1 MTAQCDIEFRK
12 AEREDADAV
21 LHLVRNPYAKWV
33 NVIGREPRPMAA
45 DYLRAVQEHD
55 VELLIVKGEFVGV
68 IETIRYP
75 DYLWIENVAV
85 APHRQG
91 QGWGKQL
98 LVFADRKAEA
108 FGCHQIRLLTNEAFA
123 TNVALYERSGYRID
137 KKEPFE
143 LGGAVV
149 YMSKQLHSF
158 AHLHQS

>member
-21 LHLVRNPYAKWV
+21 GHLVRNAYARWV

-68 IETIRYP
+68 IETIRHL
-75 DYLWIENVAV
+75 DHLWIENVAV

-91 QGWGKQL
+91 QGWGRQL
-98 LVFADRKAEA
+98 LVFADRKAVGL
-108 FGCHQIRLLTNEAFA
+108 GCHEIRLLTNEAFA
-123 TNVALYERSGYRID
+123 TNVALYERSGYRMD
-137 KKEPFE
+137 KKEPLE
-143 LGGAVV
+143 LGGIVV
-149 YMSKQLHSF
+149 YMSKPLHSSS
-158 AHLHQS
+158 HLYQS